1 MSDGKI
7 LVVDDEQRQR
17 EIYRDILQ
25 GEGYSA
31 ETAAGGEAALRMI
44 ENSRYDLVITDLNMA
59 GMSGLDLLTEV
70 VMSDPTIA
78 VIMITAYPSIQS
90 AVEATRR
97 GVYEYLEKPVDR
109 DALLKVVDKV
119 FERLATLKST
129 IIGDSPATK
138 AMMRLIL
145 KVAPSAHTV
154 LILGE
159 SGTGKELVAR
169 EIHRHSPRSEKPFL
183 AVNCAAL
190 TETLLES
197 ELFGHEKGSFTDAH
211 QMKRGVFERA
221 HQSTLFLDE
230 IGDTSLGMQA
240 KILRVLQEREFFRVG
255 GTAPIKTDVR
265 IIAATNRNLEQWVKE
280 GKFREDLFYRLNVI
294 PILCPPLRE
303 RGVDIETLAYHF
315 LRKATLVSRRNVE
328 TISPEAMKALRAY
341 SWPGNI
347 RQLEW
352 AMERAVVLGE
362 TDTVNLED
370 LPPEISRPAA
380 AAAANSYGVES
391 TVAAPATGASSAI
404 ISEGSWEK
412 HEKAKIME
420 AFNARGKHHARRAI
434 ARDDVQD
441 TSISAGKIRNQTNVS
456 ARSKIKNRDYSSGLF
471 PHLRGGRIRRFGTA
485 RAM

>member
-1 MSDGKI
+1 MPEGKI

-25 GEGYSA
+25 SEGYEA
-31 ETAAGGEAALRMI
+31 ETAASGEAALRMLAQ
-44 ENSRYDLVITDLNMA
+44 NRFDLVITDLNMA
-59 GMSGLDLLTEV
+59 GMTGLQLLSEIV
-70 VMSDPTIA
+70 VDDPTIA
-78 VIMITAYPSIQS
+78 VMMITGYPSIKS
-90 AVEATRR
+90 AVEATRK
-97 GVYEYLEKPVDR
+97 GVYQYLEKPVDR
-109 DALLKVVDKV
+109 ETLLSVVDEV
-119 FERLATLKST
+119 FQRLATLRRT

-138 AMMRLIL
+138 AMMRMIL

-169 EIHRHSPRSEKPFL
+169 EIHQHSPRRDRPFL

-255 GTAPIKTDVR
+255 GTEPLKTDVR
-265 IIAATNRNLEQWVKE
+265 IISATNRNLEQRVKE
-280 GKFREDLFYRLNVI
+280 GKFREDLYYRLNVI
-294 PILCPPLRE
+294 PIICPPLRE
-303 RGVDIETLAYHF
+303 RGDDIEILAHHF
-315 LRKATLVSRRNVE
+315 MRKAALVAGRRVE
-328 TISPEAMKALRAY
+328 GISAEALAALRAY
-341 SWPGNI
+341 AWPGNI

-362 TDTVNLED
+362 TDGVELPD
-370 LPPEISRPAA
+370 LPPEILQATSAAPPPAGTAA
-380 AAAANSYGVES
+380 AIG
-391 TVAAPATGASSAI
+391 TAPAPPIASGPGPI
-404 ISEGSWEK
+404 ITEGSWEE

-420 AFNARGKHHARRAI
+420 ALQRSGGNITRA
-434 ARDDVQD
+434 AQLLGMTFRTLQYRLEKF
-441 TSISAGKIRNQTNVS
+441 G
-456 ARSKIKNRDYSSGLF
+456 IKR
-471 PHLRGGRIRRFGTA
+471 P
-485 RAM
+485 